1 MDRAADFLAYLK
13 VERRFSPHTVEAYS
27 SDLEQF
33 RFFVETVFKV
43 SDFTDVTY
51 KQVRQWVAQLLSEG
65 VSPRSV
71 RRKLSALKTFYRFLE
86 REKVMESNPM
96 EKVTAPKM
104 AKRLPSFVTEP
115 QMEQLLQEAE
125 EGAGTF
131 EEVRDAMIL
140 ETFYALGLRQS
151 ELIGLRCRDA
161 DFGRLHVRVLGK
173 GGKERLIP
181 FAPAFGDRLL
191 AYLAVREA
199 AFGKAQADAF
209 LFVTAKGAPLYPM
222 LVYRIVHRMLEAA
235 SVARKSPHVLRHT
248 FATHLLDEGADL
260 NAIKE
265 LLGHANLS
273 ATQVYTHTSVAKLKE
288 VYKQAHP
295 RE

>member
-13 VERRFSPHTVEAYS
+13 VERRLSPHTVEAYR

-33 RFFVETVFKV
+33 RHFLGETFQVP
-43 SDFTDVTY
+43 DFPEAEY
-51 KQVRQWVAQLLSEG
+51 RHVRQWVAQLLSEG

-86 REKVMESNPM
+86 REKAILHNPM
-96 EKVTAPKM
+96 DKITAPKM
-104 AKRLPSFVTEP
+104 SRRLPSFVTES
-115 QMEQLLQEAE
+115 QMEQLLQAGE
-125 EGAGTF
+125 EDCTSF
-131 EEVRDAMIL
+131 EEIRDAMIM
-140 ETFYALGLRQS
+140 ESFYALGLRLS
-151 ELIGLRCRDA
+151 ELIGLRCRDV
-161 DFGRLHVRVLGK
+161 DTGRLQVRVLGK
-173 GGKERLIP
+173 GGKVRLLP
-181 FAPAFGDRLL
+181 FAPAFGERLQ
-191 AYLAVREA
+191 AYMAAREA
-199 AFGKAQADAF
+199 AFGSARPDAF
-209 LFVTAKGAPLYPM
+209 LFVTDKGSPLYPM
-222 LVYRIVHRMLEAA
+222 LVYRLVRRWLEPAA
-235 SVARKSPHVLRHT
+235 VARKSPHVLRHT

-288 VYKQAHP
+288 VYHQAHP